1 MDDRIRSPR
10 ERLFRQAA
18 VLQLKLVADGLRDA
32 VLIPV
37 SLVAAAVGLLRGG
50 DDCDTEFRRVI
61 DLGRRSE
68 RWINLF
74 GHEEPLLPE
83 GETEPSLL
91 DSTEVGGPVPL
102 SHVTPGEAPV
112 DASEMPEWLRDL
124 KDQEPHEDME
134 PPIWLTEPDAEIPA
148 ELPAEEIPHVQE
160 DTPGW
165 MAGLPS
171 VEQDSPTEDTPE

>member
-74 GHEEPLLPE
+74 GHHRPIGDAPSGSMDAIIDQVEQTVRGRYEKGARRPAADSP
-83 GETEPSLL
+83 GAAGNSGRASDTEP
-91 DSTEVGGPVPL
+91 GPGK
-102 SHVTPGEAPV
+102 PGDEA
-112 DASEMPEWLRDL
+112 
-124 KDQEPHEDME
+124 Q
-134 PPIWLTEPDAEIPA
+134 
-148 ELPAEEIPHVQE
+148 
-160 DTPGW
+160 
-165 MAGLPS
+165 
-171 VEQDSPTEDTPE
+171 